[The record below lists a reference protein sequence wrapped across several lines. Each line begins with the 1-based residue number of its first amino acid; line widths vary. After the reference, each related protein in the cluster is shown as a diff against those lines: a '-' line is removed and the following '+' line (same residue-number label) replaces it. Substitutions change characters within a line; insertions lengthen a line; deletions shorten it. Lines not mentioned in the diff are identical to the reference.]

1 MISIRAQFQ
10 RIPFRRRLSLLLLV
24 PCLIVL
30 LIALTV
36 MLFFQSLSM
45 RANLEREMRAAAEI
59 VGHNSLAAIA
69 FDDDAAAARM
79 LDALRAI
86 PHVKA
91 AVIVLSDGDLFA
103 HYGEPEAVR
112 TLAAERFYGSSAVTE
127 FRGQVLRTSMPLVL
141 DGKRIASL
149 QLLADLGGVYR
160 GMLNMGLALALVATA
175 MAALVAAGVSEAL
188 KHFISNPVMRLS
200 ATARQVAEAGD
211 CSVRATEE
219 PDSEFGMLTRT
230 FNLML
235 QRIQSQD
242 GELQQYSQQLAAQ
255 VAELQREIAERKR
268 AQAELGEVHQQLLA
282 ASHQA
287 GRMAEVASG
296 VLHNVGN
303 VLNSVNVSASLVSDR
318 MRESHS
324 ARLSKLAGM
333 LESNRANI
341 GAFLENDPRGKLV
354 PDYLAKLAAHLE
366 EERSSIL
373 KEMELLARN
382 VEHIKQIV
390 AIQQSYTRVA
400 GVTEDLPIQ
409 GLVEDALCIQA
420 NSLQQLGAAID
431 KEFPVVPLVRVD
443 KHKVLQILVNLF
455 RNARHA
461 LAESG
466 RKDMRLRI
474 RVSQPAA
481 GKVRVEVADNGIGI
495 DPENL
500 TRVFQ
505 HGFTTKRNGHGFGLH
520 SGALAAR
527 EMGGTMW
534 AESKGRGQGAT
545 LILELPAAP
554 EKENLQ
560 Q

>member
-1 MISIRAQFQ
+1 M
-10 RIPFRRRLSLLLLV
+10 LLV

-91 AVIVLSDGDLFA
+91 AVIVLPDGDLFA
-103 HYGEPEAVR
+103 HYGELEVVR
-112 TLAAERFYGSSAVTE
+112 RLAAERFYGSSAVTE
-127 FRGQVLRTSMPLVL
+127 FRGQVLRTSMPLIL

-149 QLLADLGGVYR
+149 QLLADLGDVYR

-211 CSVRATEE
+211 YSVRAREE
-219 PDSEFGMLTRT
+219 SDSEFGVLTRT

-235 QRIQSQD
+235 QRIQNQD
-242 GELQQYSQQLAAQ
+242 AELHQYSQQLASQ

-268 AQAELGEVHQQLLA
+268 AESELSEVHEQLLA
-282 ASHQA
+282 ASRQA

-333 LESNRANI
+333 LESNR
-341 GAFLENDPRGKLV
+341 GRLGEFLENDPRGKLV
-354 PDYLAKLAAHLE
+354 PDYLGKLAAHLE
-366 EERSSIL
+366 EERASIL

-409 GLVEDALCIQA
+409 GLVEDALCIQE
-420 NSLQQLGAAID
+420 NSLQKLGTTIE
-431 KEFPVVPLVRVD
+431 KEFPTLPLVRVD

-455 RNARHA
+455 RNAKHA

-466 RKDMRLRI
+466 RQDMRLWI
-474 RVSQPAA
+474 RLSQPASDT
-481 GKVRVEVADNGIGI
+481 VRVEVIDNGVGI

-520 SGALAAR
+520 SGALAAQ
-527 EMGGTMW
+527 EMGGTLW
-534 AESKGRGQGAT
+534 AESKGHGQGAT
-545 LILELPAAP
+545 LILELPVAP
-554 EKENLQ
+554 EKENLKQ
-560 Q
+560 

>member
-1 MISIRAQFQ
+1 M
-10 RIPFRRRLSLLLLV
+10 LLV

-79 LDALRAI
+79 LEALRAI

-91 AVIVLSDGDLFA
+91 AVIVLPNGDLFA
-103 HYGEPEAVR
+103 HYGELEVVR
-112 TLAAERFYGSSAVTE
+112 RLAAERFYGSSAVTE
-127 FRGQVLRTSMPLVL
+127 FRGQVLRTSMPLIL

-149 QLLADLGGVYR
+149 QLLADLGDVYR

-211 CSVRATEE
+211 YSVRAREE
-219 PDSEFGMLTRT
+219 ADSEFGMLTRT

-242 GELQQYSQQLAAQ
+242 GELHQYSQQLAAQ

-268 AQAELGEVHQQLLA
+268 AETELSEVHEQLLA
-282 ASHQA
+282 ASRQA

-333 LESNRANI
+333 LESNR
-341 GAFLENDPRGKLV
+341 GRLGEFLENDSRGKLV
-354 PDYLAKLAAHLE
+354 PDYLGKLAAHLE
-366 EERSSIL
+366 EERASIL

-409 GLVEDALCIQA
+409 GLVEDALCIQE
-420 NSLQQLGAAID
+420 NSLQKLGTTIE
-431 KEFPVVPLVRVD
+431 KEFPTLPLVRVD

-455 RNARHA
+455 RNAKHA

-466 RKDMRLRI
+466 RQDMRLWI
-474 RVSQPAA
+474 RLSQPASD
-481 GKVRVEVADNGIGI
+481 KVRVEVIDNGVGI

-520 SGALAAR
+520 SGALAAQ
-527 EMGGTMW
+527 EMGGTLW
-534 AESKGRGQGAT
+534 AESKGHGQGAT
-545 LILELPAAP
+545 LILELPVAP
-554 EKENLQ
+554 EKENLKQ
-560 Q
+560 

>member
-1 MISIRAQFQ
+1 MSLRAHFQ
-10 RIPFRRRLSLLLLV
+10 RLPFRKRLSLLLLA
-24 PCLIVL
+24 PCLVVL

-36 MLFFQSLSM
+36 MLSFQLLSM
-45 RANLEREMRAAAEI
+45 RTNLERELGAAAEI

-91 AVIVLSDGDLFA
+91 AVIVLPDGDVFA
-103 HYGEPEAVR
+103 SYGESATVR
-112 TLAAERFYGSSAVTE
+112 RLASERFYGTQPVTE
-127 FRGQVLRTSMPLVL
+127 FKGQLLRASRPLVL

-149 QLLADLGGVYR
+149 QLLADLGDVYR

-188 KHFISNPVMRLS
+188 KHFISNPVVRLS

-211 CSVRATEE
+211 YSVRAREE
-219 PDSEFGMLTRT
+219 ADSEFGMLTRT

-242 GELQQYSQQLAAQ
+242 AELHNYSQQLAVQ
-255 VAELQREIAERKR
+255 VAELQREVAERKR
-268 AQAELGEVHQQLLA
+268 AQAELGELHQQLLA

-303 VLNSVNVSASLVSDR
+303 VLNSVNVSASLVGDR
-318 MRESHS
+318 MRESYS
-324 ARLSKLAGM
+324 AKLSMLAGM
-333 LESNRANI
+333 LESNR
-341 GAFLENDPRGKLV
+341 GRLGEFLEIDPRGRLV
-354 PDYLAKLAAHLE
+354 PEYLGKLADHLE
-366 EERSSIL
+366 EERLTIL

-420 NSLQQLGAAID
+420 SSLQSLGTAIE
-431 KEFPVVPLVRVD
+431 KNLPPVPLVRVD

-455 RNARHA
+455 RNAKHA

-466 RKDMRLRI
+466 RTDMCLRI
-474 RVSQPAA
+474 SVSQPSQD
-481 GKVRVEVADNGIGI
+481 KIRLEVSDNGVGI
-495 DPENL
+495 APENL

-505 HGFTTKRNGHGFGLH
+505 HGFTAKRNGHGFGLH
-520 SGALAAR
+520 SGSLAAK
-527 EMGGTMW
+527 EMGGTLW
-534 AESKGRGQGAT
+534 AESEGSGKGAT
-545 LILELPAAP
+545 MILELPVAP
-554 EKENLQ
+554 EQENL
-560 Q
+560 